1 MVDSDSVILGHN
13 QFLGI
18 NYLTQEK
25 GRQLKSKFEDVE
37 KVRDVLSFSLQHGV
51 NGLMFS
57 NNDLLT
63 PLIRALSKEE
73 LDSTR
78 FYPVIPFFQKYVRE
92 ISSRGVV
99 QGAFSILSQV
109 RPWKKIDLAV
119 RGARQLVRKD
129 LLKALSTLIDLELA
143 PFQGTRTKVV
153 FLHNQVTDLAIA
165 LNAKQIIEFYDGYV
179 RDKLQLVPGY
189 GTDNFSFLVSRFKAW
204 GIPRPKVMAAF
215 NKLGFLMNP
224 SKESCEE
231 ALRKFDGDLFAMST
245 LAGGRLEP
253 SVAYEYVN
261 RLPKLRAIIV
271 GYSSAVHGLET
282 LRSISSAAE
291 KTSSSFSDNVKL
303 QVKL

>member
-78 FYPVIPFFQKYVRE
+78 FYPVITFFQ
-92 ISSRGVV
+92 
-99 QGAFSILSQV
+99 
-109 RPWKKIDLAV
+109 
-119 RGARQLVRKD
+119 
-129 LLKALSTLIDLELA
+129 
-143 PFQGTRTKVV
+143 
-153 FLHNQVTDLAIA
+153 
-165 LNAKQIIEFYDGYV
+165 GYV
-179 RDKLQLVPGY
+179 RDKLQPVPGY
-189 GTDNFSFLVSRFKAW
+189 GTETCSFRVSRFKAW
-204 GIPRPKVMAAF
+204 GIARPKVMAAF